1 MSITANRYKGIRA
14 ALCFNADL
22 AKLSR
27 QHNNSNVL
35 VLGARFINEDE
46 AINIVNTW
54 INTEFEAGRHEKR
67 VELIDL

>member
-1 MSITANRYKGIRA
+1 MSITANSYKGIRA

-27 QHNNSNVL
+27 QHNHSNVL

-54 INTEFEAGRHEKR
+54 LNTEFEGGRHEKR